1 MWVYVMVHVCTACGK
16 YLGVCVQVHTCTG
29 CNASMQASQVGEWK
43 SDGHMRELGR
53 IVVLYGVPAFAK
65 PWEEEG
71 RKLGGFNLTKWLD
84 LACTQVLGQY

>member
-1 MWVYVMVHVCTACGK
+1 MHCMWEVPRCVHPSTYMYWLQCK
-16 YLGVCVQVHTCTG
+16 L
-29 CNASMQASQVGEWK
+29 QASLVGEWK